1 MDQDRRQEYLNV
13 FMSDYDSLLCID
25 LAEDTA
31 EAIMEA
37 GILKYAEGK
46 VPYSAGILKKI
57 MAAVAPEYQP
67 WAEEQLSLENMIR
80 ELRDQDIFKVV
91 CQLKDDLA
99 GKAEVRLFRR
109 ENGEPVSAI
118 LALRKPVRRGQLEKR
133 IRGEDRDSLFC
144 IRKKMELEL
153 GHHQEMIEGLT
164 REYESVFLV
173 DLNTLK
179 YQTLRL
185 NDRLKD
191 YISEHLVQDYFSS
204 FRSFCAHRVYLND
217 REPMLEA
224 ISPEG
229 IRISLAE
236 NDEFALVFRVIRES
250 GPVYI
255 RAKVVRVGKKNGPPD
270 EALIG
275 FANIQEERRAELQQ
289 RLLIESALKQAKQ
302 ADAAKT
308 MFLSNMSH
316 DIRTPLN
323 AILGYVTLAS
333 LQPDRREIVE
343 DSLRKIR
350 ISGEHLLGLIENV
363 LDVSRIESGRM
374 ELHEIPCSLEA
385 TVRNSVSMIQ
395 QETEQKK
402 QELTVRISPE
412 LEDRVV
418 CDEVRL
424 TQILSNLLGN
434 ASKYTPEGG
443 HISLEVRQ
451 GNRYADREEAVF
463 TVRDD
468 GIGMSE
474 EFRKHIFEPF
484 ERENNTT
491 VSRVA
496 GSGLGMSICRGLTG
510 LMGGN
515 IHVESS
521 RNSGTTVE
529 VRLELRI
536 EQSRDR
542 DDEKSANEDGAG
554 IRSRIFEENMGRV
567 RKYTGIPE
575 ILLAEDNT
583 MNREIAVRM
592 LRYLGFNVRT
602 AKNGEQA
609 LRMVLDAVSG
619 NSGAIPDV
627 ILMDIQMPVMDG
639 YTAAERIRAIQGQPG
654 QEIPI
659 VALTADA
666 FASDITH
673 ARRSGMN
680 AFIAKP
686 IDLGILKEI
695 IETFAEREGEADG
708 TEE

>member
-1 MDQDRRQEYLNV
+1 MDQDRRQEYLNI

-31 EAIMEA
+31 EAIME
-37 GILKYAEGK
+37 
-46 VPYSAGILKKI
+46 AGILKKI

-144 IRKKMELEL
+144 IRKKMEFEL

-275 FANIQEERRAELQQ
+275 FANIQEERRAEDP
-289 RLLIESALKQAKQ
+289 A
-302 ADAAKT
+302 
-308 MFLSNMSH
+308 
-316 DIRTPLN
+316 
-323 AILGYVTLAS
+323 
-333 LQPDRREIVE
+333 
-343 DSLRKIR
+343 
-350 ISGEHLLGLIENV
+350 
-363 LDVSRIESGRM
+363 
-374 ELHEIPCSLEA
+374 
-385 TVRNSVSMIQ
+385 
-395 QETEQKK
+395 
-402 QELTVRISPE
+402 
-412 LEDRVV
+412 
-418 CDEVRL
+418 
-424 TQILSNLLGN
+424 
-434 ASKYTPEGG
+434 EGG
-443 HISLEVRQ
+443 SEQ
-451 GNRYADREEAVF
+451 GNVK
-463 TVRDD
+463 
-468 GIGMSE
+468 GL
-474 EFRKHIFEPF
+474 KH
-484 ERENNTT
+484 
-491 VSRVA
+491 A
-496 GSGLGMSICRGLTG
+496 
-510 LMGGN
+510 
-515 IHVESS
+515 
-521 RNSGTTVE
+521 
-529 VRLELRI
+529 
-536 EQSRDR
+536 
-542 DDEKSANEDGAG
+542 A
-554 IRSRIFEENMGRV
+554 
-567 RKYTGIPE
+567 
-575 ILLAEDNT
+575 LLC
-583 MNREIAVRM
+583 
-592 LRYLGFNVRT
+592 
-602 AKNGEQA
+602 
-609 LRMVLDAVSG
+609 
-619 NSGAIPDV
+619 
-627 ILMDIQMPVMDG
+627 
-639 YTAAERIRAIQGQPG
+639 
-654 QEIPI
+654 
-659 VALTADA
+659 
-666 FASDITH
+666 
-673 ARRSGMN
+673 
-680 AFIAKP
+680 
-686 IDLGILKEI
+686 
-695 IETFAEREGEADG
+695 
-708 TEE
+708 